1 MCEQA
6 LKQEDLIALSSLKVT
21 DNSYHMIYQSRE
33 QQPKAL
39 RYFLDFINE
48 KSIFG
53 SWGIGRWL
61 IERTA
66 ITAGFDNVLVFA
78 KGAPQ
83 NIANP

>member
-53 SWGIGRWL
+53 S
-61 IERTA
+61 
-66 ITAGFDNVLVFA
+66 
-78 KGAPQ
+78 
-83 NIANP
+83 